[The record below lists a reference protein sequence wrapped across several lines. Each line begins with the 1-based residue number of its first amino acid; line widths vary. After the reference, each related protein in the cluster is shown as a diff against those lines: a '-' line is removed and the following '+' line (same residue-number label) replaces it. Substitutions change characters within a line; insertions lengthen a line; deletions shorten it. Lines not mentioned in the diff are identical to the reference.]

1 MRREPDSSVLLL
13 SLLSG
18 HTQVS
23 CRCYFQSFAGFVS
36 TVMTLAQLLL
46 FLSLAAVQQ
55 VLAAQK
61 ESKCDI
67 SSHPRNLTLTNDNL
81 SYTLKWER
89 PRTPLES
96 ELSSKNTLV
105 ITYNVYLA
113 VELRTGELF
122 NWVPLVRCTNL
133 HTTSCLFQLKNI
145 DYNYVVSVQAI
156 NGACI
161 SDRTLSTVFLA
172 PRNSSLLSPPK
183 FKVRRGKNDIFIHPE
198 PVENIKPSSGD
209 NDMDK
214 SSLIDI
220 FLRLQYQVE
229 LTTSENQ
236 TDRTLAEVTTTE
248 INVPTHIC
256 ANKAKAM
263 LSQCCVRL
271 RFLVPDLVGEGYP
284 LGTGNWSEWKCF
296 NVTEIPSTATPVT
309 EPRVHMG
316 SFIITSAILLSLI
329 GFAFS
334 TWAACKSW
342 KIYREIFKQKP
353 DVPESLERVMADSP
367 DLHSSAETSSLEI
380 HDILKKLPKKLS
392 LAIKTNKKDAIVLDT
407 EDVTLN
413 PTKTNIDSNSKCYGD
428 MLIHDYPRCSC
439 DFVGP
444 PRWRCRQCSRSSAS
458 SAIYNQSYTR
468 TNGSFTKFVGVNET
482 RCIHSD
488 SRRNSFFDFQ
498 ASWENRE
505 DNDFPHFDSVFNS
518 DTEPD
523 IHDACDH
530 STPNEAFNHRCGKL
544 NDYVMEV
551 SEAGRSGLSHRSM
564 FFPQPFNTES
574 SVLQK
579 DFAVGGSIDH
589 SLQLPNTSLD
599 SVERG
604 HSSLKTSSDHTGNN
618 DSFDLV
624 EDDDIFSEK
633 LLKKLNDIT
642 LTPPRETAVRSASV
656 DCPPSWN
663 PSENFSETASLF
675 SGSFPERN
683 VALPDHLLQNI
694 NKPNRF
700 PESDS
705 AYVTM
710 DDVSESISRVPLI
723 QTSDYV
729 RVCDAQTKENGK
741 LYFV

>member
-1 MRREPDSSVLLL
+1 
-13 SLLSG
+13 
-18 HTQVS
+18 
-23 CRCYFQSFAGFVS
+23 
-36 TVMTLAQLLL
+36 MTLAQLLL
-46 FLSLAAVQQ
+46 FLSLAVQQ
-55 VLAAQK
+55 VLTAQK

-81 SYTLKWER
+81 SYTLKWEG
-89 PRTPLES
+89 PSTPLES
-96 ELSSKNTLV
+96 ELSSGNILGL
-105 ITYNVYLA
+105 TYNVYLA

-156 NGACI
+156 HGACL

-198 PVENIKPSSGD
+198 PVENIKRSSSD
-209 NDMDK
+209 YSMDK

-220 FLRLQYQVE
+220 FLRLQYQVKYQHNFFYFAKIIFGTFWSKKFKNLYIQYAHAIYHLQVE
-229 LTTSENQ
+229 LTSENQ
-236 TDRTLAEVTTTE
+236 TDRTLAEATTTE

-263 LSQCCVRL
+263 LKQCCVRL

-296 NVTEIPSTATPVT
+296 NVTEIPSTAIPVT
-309 EPRVHMG
+309 EPRAHFG

-342 KIYREIFKQKP
+342 KVYREIFKQKP

-407 EDVTLN
+407 GDVTLN
-413 PTKTNIDSNSKCYGD
+413 PTKTSIDSNSKCYGD
-428 MLIHDYPRCSC
+428 VLIHDYPRCSC
-439 DFVGP
+439 DFVGA

-468 TNGSFTKFVGVNET
+468 THGSFTQYVGVNET
-482 RCIHSD
+482 RRLHSD

-498 ASWENRE
+498 ANWENRE
-505 DNDFPHFDSVFNS
+505 DDFPHFDSVFSS
-518 DTEPD
+518 DIEPD
-523 IHDACDH
+523 VHDACDH
-530 STPNEAFNHRCGKL
+530 STPNEAFNHRSGKL

-551 SEAGRSGLSHRSM
+551 SVAGKSGLSHRSM
-564 FFPQPFNTES
+564 FFPQPFNTEC
-574 SVLQK
+574 SVLRK
-579 DFAVGGSIDH
+579 DFAEGSSIDH

-599 SVERG
+599 YVERG
-604 HSSLKTSSDHTGNN
+604 LNSLKTSSDHTRNN
-618 DSFDLV
+618 DSFDLI

-642 LTPPRETAVRSASV
+642 SPPPRETAVRSASV
-656 DCPPSWN
+656 DCPPSSI

-675 SGSFPERN
+675 SRSFPERN
-683 VALPDHLLQNI
+683 VTLPDHLLQNI
-694 NKPNRF
+694 NKPSRF

-710 DDVSESISRVPLI
+710 DDVSESISRVPVT